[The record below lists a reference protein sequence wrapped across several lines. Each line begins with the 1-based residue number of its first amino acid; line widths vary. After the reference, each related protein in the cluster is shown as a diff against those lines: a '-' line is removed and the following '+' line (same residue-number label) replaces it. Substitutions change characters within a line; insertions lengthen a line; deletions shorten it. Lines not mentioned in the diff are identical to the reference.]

1 MAIFDGLNVSKRRW
15 FWFLVVLFLYP
26 VFVLGYVWSHCYNSG
41 FEGGKLGQL
50 DAYRHTLASAVVTYT
65 LSSRAVD
72 LLTLIESKSNK
83 SGLMDRHNNRIG
95 TNLGR
100 QAARFTDIENQVFK
114 SVKLGAENATD
125 SNQITW
131 LPKAQWKNSLFW

>member
-1 MAIFDGLNVSKRRW
+1 MAKWRW
-15 FWFLVVLFLYP
+15 FWFVVVLFAYP
-26 VFVLGYVWSHCYNSG
+26 VFVLGYVWLHCYKSG

-65 LSSRAVD
+65 LSSCAVD
-72 LLTLIESKSNK
+72 LVTLIESRSNEN
-83 SGLMDRHNNRIG
+83 GLMDRHNNRIG

-100 QAARFTDIENQVFK
+100 QATRFKDIENQVFK
-114 SVKLGAENATD
+114 SVMLGAENATD
-125 SNQITW
+125 YNQITW